1 MGDDKAARPPGR
13 GRLRAAHAD
22 REQVVDV
29 LKAAFVQDRL
39 TKDEFDARVGQALA
53 SRTYADLAALTADL
67 PADLPA
73 GPAPVAPARPPRA
86 PVQARPGNATV
97 RKGARVIAVTTAITA
112 SAWAGALLT
121 SADNQAVGTLLW
133 AVTFMWFGI
142 VLVIGSVMIEA
153 QLKKDPGRELPPPPP
168 RRRGQASGPGVAGV
182 QT

>member
-13 GRLRAAHAD
+13 GRLRAARAD

-39 TKDEFDARVGQALA
+39 TKDEFEARVGQALA

-67 PADLPA
+67 PAEPD
-73 GPAPVAPARPPRA
+73 PVAPARPPRA
-86 PVQARPGNATV
+86 PAQARPGQATV

-112 SAWAGALLT
+112 GAWAGALLT
-121 SADNQAVGTLLW
+121 LADNPAVGMLLW

-153 QLKKDPGRELPPPPP
+153 RFNKDPGRELPPPPG
-168 RRRGQASGPGVAGV
+168 RHGPHPVGGAPGV